1 VPQVNSEEREGND
14 NEDVNDYRDANIE
27 GER

>member
-1 VPQVNSEEREGND
+1 VPQVNREEREGND